1 MPHTPRAAAAP
12 APAGP
17 GTGGNPVGARKQAL
31 RARVRTGRRA
41 RTPQQRRA
49 DAERVA
55 ALLLALPEVTS
66 ARCVAAYTSTPVEP
80 GTGPLRAAL
89 RAAGTRVLLPVA
101 LPDGVLDW
109 AEDDGR
115 TRPGHG
121 PGGEEPV
128 GPGLGPDAVRQ
139 AGVLI
144 VPALAVDTR
153 GARLGHG
160 GGYYDR
166 SLARLEHPV
175 PVIAVVHGS
184 ELLDADVDP
193 VPVTD
198 HDLRVHIVVTP
209 EGTRRLPPGGSG
221 EGVP

>member
-80 GTGPLRAAL
+80 GTG
-89 RAAGTRVLLPVA
+89 
-101 LPDGVLDW
+101 
-109 AEDDGR
+109 
-115 TRPGHG
+115 
-121 PGGEEPV
+121 
-128 GPGLGPDAVRQ
+128 
-139 AGVLI
+139 
-144 VPALAVDTR
+144 
-153 GARLGHG
+153 
-160 GGYYDR
+160 R
-166 SLARLEHPV
+166 SLFSREFWCRYVQERYFLSFA
-175 PVIAVVHGS
+175 GS
-184 ELLDADVDP
+184 
-193 VPVTD
+193 
-198 HDLRVHIVVTP
+198 
-209 EGTRRLPPGGSG
+209 
-221 EGVP
+221 